1 MPLSCRFYLEE
12 VLHSS
17 PLSLDLCHGPRSHG
31 LSSSRPLGPPFPRGW
46 SSCPYPFHS
55 SPVNCWLCLYSPDIS
70 LATQQSISWRCC
82 YELQSTL
89 PDQSGQAVI
98 FLILPVPGLFFFFSS
113 ALPDALSNT
122 YFLMMSI
129 KLLWIAESSQ
139 SQFSFSESH
148 QCPQH
153 SCPYMFNILSEAF
166 QDQKKK
172 LSHTNQGKK
181 LIYVRKNNWFHSVIR
196 ETLCSQSKDWFMQR
210 HSPAGS

>member
-1 MPLSCRFYLEE
+1 MPKLWLLIENMDKMGRFGSGGGSTCWGSSKKWVFHPQVKWCLPFYSFKMLVNNPQTLLLAWVWKRRPFIWVLEQWNLETTEGEEMPLSCRFYLEE

-89 PDQSGQAVI
+89 PD
-98 FLILPVPGLFFFFSS
+98 
-113 ALPDALSNT
+113 
-122 YFLMMSI
+122 
-129 KLLWIAESSQ
+129 
-139 SQFSFSESH
+139 
-148 QCPQH
+148 
-153 SCPYMFNILSEAF
+153 
-166 QDQKKK
+166 
-172 LSHTNQGKK
+172 
-181 LIYVRKNNWFHSVIR
+181 
-196 ETLCSQSKDWFMQR
+196 
-210 HSPAGS
+210 